1 MVKKLDFVCS
11 GAFFLLEDLISLRLS
26 FFENT
31 VNLGKRK
38 DLLEF
43 VLSRLVNQKPSPGW
57 STSVHIL
64 KACLLFSFIH
74 ALLKLHSE
82 SKTWVVGQRQTPSPK
97 YEKGMRR

>member
-1 MVKKLDFVCS
+1 MVKKLDFVCPS
-11 GAFFLLEDLISLRLS
+11 AFFLLKDLISLRLS

-38 DLLEF
+38 DLLEL
-43 VLSRLVNQKPSPGW
+43 VLSRLVNQKLSPGW

-97 YEKGMRR
+97 DEKGMRR